1 MVLSP
6 HVNHILFQHLEMCI
20 NSSFVLQQP
29 QPAMTATEDEGFVI
43 RLRGLPWSVT
53 SEDILKFFGSK
64 AYLFEHNVKFNCL
77 FDLQRM

>member
-6 HVNHILFQHLEMCI
+6 RVNPVLFQYLDVCI

-53 SEDILKFFGSK
+53 SEDILKFFGNNVH
-64 AYLFEHNVKFNCL
+64 LFEHFECEINC
-77 FDLQRM
+77 FI

>member
-6 HVNHILFQHLEMCI
+6 RVNHILFQLLGKCI
-20 NSSFVLQQP
+20 NSSFVLQEP

-53 SEDILKFFGSK
+53 SEDILKFFG
-64 AYLFEHNVKFNCL
+64 N
-77 FDLQRM
+77 